1 MADLS
6 QTAANV
12 AFNDADVKYRLVQ
25 FGEAVTQGMPVYR
38 KAADGKYWKA
48 QNDGTAAESDV
59 VGICMVRG
67 AAADSWGIIATEGN
81 INIGATLAVGETYCV
96 SNAYGAICPVA
107 DVGSTEFPC
116 ILGPA
121 TTTSNLKLKPSA
133 AGVAKA

>member
-12 AFNDADVKYRLVQ
+12 AFNDSDVKYRLVQ

-48 QNDGTAAESDV
+48 QNDGTAAEADAV
-59 VGICMVRG
+59 ALAMTKG
-67 AAADSWGIIATEGN
+67 ASNGWGIVATEGN
-81 INIGATLAVGETYCV
+81 VDVGATLAVGETYCV
-96 SNAYGAICPVA
+96 SNAFGAICPVA
-107 DVGSTEFPC
+107 DVGSTEFPT
-116 ILGPA
+116 ILGVA
-121 TTTSNLKLKPSA
+121 STASNLKLKPST

>member
-12 AFNDADVKYRLVQ
+12 GFNDADVKYRLVQ

-48 QNDGTAAESDV
+48 QNDNAAADAEA
-59 VGICMVRG
+59 VGICIVRG
-67 AAADSWGIIATEGN
+67 AAADAWGLIATEGN
-81 INIGATLAVGETYCV
+81 INIGATLAVGESYFV
-96 SNAYGAICPVA
+96 SNAFGAICPAA
-107 DVGSTEFPC
+107 DVGSTEFPTF
-116 ILGPA
+116 LGIANSA
-121 TTTSNLKLKPSA
+121 TNLELKPSS

>member
-12 AFNDADVKYRLVQ
+12 ALNDADVKTRLVQ

-48 QNDGTAAESDV
+48 QNDNTAADAEA
-59 VGICMVRG
+59 VGIALTKG
-67 AAADSWGIIATEGN
+67 AANGYGFIATEGN
-81 INIGATLAVGETYCV
+81 IDIGATLAVGESYFV
-96 SNAYGAICPVA
+96 SNAFGAICPAA
-107 DVGSTEFPC
+107 DVGSTEFPTY
-116 ILGPA
+116 LGVA